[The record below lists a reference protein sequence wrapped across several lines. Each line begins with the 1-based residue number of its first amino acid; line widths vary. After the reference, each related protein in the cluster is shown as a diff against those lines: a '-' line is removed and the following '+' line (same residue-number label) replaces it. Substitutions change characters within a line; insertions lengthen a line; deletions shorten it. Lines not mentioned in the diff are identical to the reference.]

1 MDSVDK
7 RLSEIEA
14 RLDAATPG
22 PWVAESAKESW
33 CGVYGPG
40 GSVLLYGISSYE
52 DDVAGEY
59 AQDLANV
66 TFAAN
71 AMEDIPWLILQ
82 VRAQMGI
89 VGAIRRWRLAL
100 EHLSDGYYSVAD
112 ATLEMTE
119 AEAAIDTALAALTPE
134 P

>member
-112 ATLEMTE
+112 ATLEMKE
-119 AEAAIDTALAALTPE
+119 AEATIDTALAALAPE